1 MEDAPYFRQQAGRCF
16 EIGRACMDLDASRK
30 INRLGDE
37 FREKAVELEGRRGRA
52 GFPPGDSDRDAA
64 A

>member
-1 MEDAPYFRQQAGRCF
+1 MEDAPYLRQQAGRCF

-30 INRLGDE
+30 INGLGDE
-37 FREKAVELEGRRGRA
+37 FRAKALELEGRRGGA
-52 GFPPGDSDRDAA
+52 GFRPGDSDRDAA